1 MSLFL
6 PSTKGLEH
14 EIREKE
20 VGTMKKIFME
30 LRNIKT
36 KLITCFAIVLIIPAI
51 IIGTLAYMTAKD
63 AVKTEILA
71 GFTGNINL
79 LNTTIDNTIQLKM
92 HDINTFSTNLTSKL
106 YQGDSSP
113 ELRGIFAQ
121 YRGLHPEAEIIYIG
135 TNKGLFIQEPD
146 VGIPADY
153 DPRKRPWYIEAM
165 DKKGEIIISEPYIS
179 ASTNQM
185 VVTISKA
192 IKDGSGVAAVD
203 INLNHLQDITNQV
216 KIGKSGYAVL
226 VDKTK
231 RYIAHPTEAA
241 GNEVIVGLAD
251 KLYGQETGQFDAK
264 FDGEERITAFVTNEL
279 TGWKLAGSVASSE
292 ITAAAS
298 PILQKTAIII
308 LIAIILGAIVV
319 FFIIKSIINP
329 ISDLKEKAITI
340 SQGDLTQSIHV
351 QSNDEIGHLGQAFND
366 MQESLRTLI
375 KNVEKS
381 AELVASSAEEL
392 SASAEQTSDAT
403 EQVATSIQEVAYS
416 AEMQTDGVDS
426 AAQSL
431 ATISIDVT
439 QIAES
444 STMASELSYRATT
457 EAEIGGQAVT
467 DTVNQMTFIQKS
479 VIESNTITKSLHER
493 SKEVRSILDVITGIA
508 GQTNLLAL
516 NAAIEAARAGEHGK
530 GFAVVADEVRK
541 LAEQSQN
548 SATEIREIVEGIQVD
563 TKNSVEI
570 MERITE
576 NVQEGVDVSIE
587 AIEKFNQ
594 IIHSMKE
601 ITPQMEEVSATAQR
615 VSAAVQGVTVTT
627 NEIANS
633 AQGNAAASQEVAA
646 SSEEQLASMEE
657 ISSSAESLSFMA
669 EDLKEMIS
677 KFKY

>member
-1 MSLFL
+1 
-6 PSTKGLEH
+6 
-14 EIREKE
+14 
-20 VGTMKKIFME
+20 MKKIFME

-63 AVKTEILA
+63 AVKAEMLA

-79 LNTTIDNTIQLKM
+79 LNTTIDNTMQLKM

-113 ELRGIFAQ
+113 ELRGIFTQ
-121 YRGLHPEAEIIYIG
+121 YRVLHPEAEIIYIG

-165 DKKGEIIISEPYIS
+165 DKKGEVIISEPYIS
-179 ASTNQM
+179 ASTNEM

-226 VDKTK
+226 LDNGK

-241 GNEVIVGLAD
+241 GNEAIVGLAD
-251 KLYGQETGQFDAK
+251 KLYGQESGQFDAK

-308 LIAIILGAIVV
+308 LIAFIIGAIVV

-340 SQGDLTQSIHV
+340 SQGDLTQSIIV

-457 EAEIGGQAVT
+457 EAEIGGQAVS
-467 DTVNQMTFIQKS
+467 DTVNQMTSIQKS

-576 NVQEGVDVSIE
+576 NVQEGVDVSNE

>member
-1 MSLFL
+1 
-6 PSTKGLEH
+6 
-14 EIREKE
+14 
-20 VGTMKKIFME
+20 MKKIFME

-63 AVKTEILA
+63 AVKDEMLA

-79 LNTTIDNTIQLKM
+79 LNTTIDNTMQLKM

-113 ELRGIFAQ
+113 ELRGIFTQ
-121 YRGLHPEAEIIYIG
+121 YRELHQEAEIIYIG

-165 DKKGEIIISEPYIS
+165 DKKGEVIISEPYIS
-179 ASTNQM
+179 ASTNEM

-216 KIGKSGYAVL
+216 KIGKSGYAIL
-226 VDKTK
+226 LDKSK

-241 GNEVIVGLAD
+241 GNEAIVGLAD
-251 KLYGQETGQFDAK
+251 KLYGQESGQFDAK

-308 LIAIILGAIVV
+308 LIAIIIGAIVV
-319 FFIIKSIINP
+319 FFIIRSIINP

-340 SQGDLTQSIHV
+340 SQGDLTQSIIV

-457 EAEIGGQAVT
+457 EAEIGGQAVS
-467 DTVNQMTFIQKS
+467 DTVNQMTSIQKS

-576 NVQEGVDVSIE
+576 NVQEGVDVSNE

>member
-1 MSLFL
+1 
-6 PSTKGLEH
+6 
-14 EIREKE
+14 
-20 VGTMKKIFME
+20 MKKIFME

-63 AVKTEILA
+63 AVKAEMLA

-79 LNTTIDNTIQLKM
+79 LNTTIDNTMQLKM

-113 ELRGIFAQ
+113 ELRGIFTQ
-121 YRGLHPEAEIIYIG
+121 YRVLHPEAEIIYIG

-165 DKKGEIIISEPYIS
+165 DKKGEVIISEPYIS
-179 ASTNQM
+179 ASTNEM

-226 VDKTK
+226 LDNGK

-241 GNEVIVGLAD
+241 GNEAIVGLAD
-251 KLYGQETGQFDAK
+251 KLYGQESGQFDAK

-308 LIAIILGAIVV
+308 LIAFIIGAIVV

-340 SQGDLTQSIHV
+340 SQGDLTQSINV

-457 EAEIGGQAVT
+457 EAEIGGQAVS
-467 DTVNQMTFIQKS
+467 DTVNQMTSIQKS

-576 NVQEGVDVSIE
+576 NVQEGVDVSNE